1 MHVADVQPEE
11 LQPLLLGAGAEVAAL
26 PAAVQGDDMKTKVRV
41 TLRAE
46 TEVEMEVDHEPDE
59 DPCDLTR
66 EERTKAIR
74 MADPLPRWEVEDVET

>member
-1 MHVADVQPEE
+1 
-11 LQPLLLGAGAEVAAL
+11 
-26 PAAVQGDDMKTKVRV
+26 MKTKVRV